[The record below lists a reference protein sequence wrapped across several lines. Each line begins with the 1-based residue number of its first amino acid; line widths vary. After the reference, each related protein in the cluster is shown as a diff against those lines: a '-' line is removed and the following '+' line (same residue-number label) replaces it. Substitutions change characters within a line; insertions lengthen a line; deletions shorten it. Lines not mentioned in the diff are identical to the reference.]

1 MELIIREFEQPWVV
15 VKIKGKDKRECIHLL
30 SQMDNDFGLKLANRL
45 GNARTLQEHIAALSK
60 VVEENNW
67 IVRWVY

>member
-1 MELIIREFEQPWVV
+1 MELIIREFERPWVM
-15 VKIKGKDKRECIHLL
+15 VKIKGNDKRECMRML
-30 SQMDNDFGLKLANRL
+30 SRMDNDFGLKLANGL
-45 GNARTLQEHIAALSK
+45 GNARSLQEYIAALSK

>member
-15 VKIKGKDKRECIHLL
+15 VKIKGKDKRECIRFL
-30 SQMDNDFGLKLANRL
+30 SQMDNNFGLKLANGL
-45 GNARTLQEHIAALSK
+45 GNARTLQEYIAILNN

-67 IVRWVY
+67 IIRWVY

>member
-1 MELIIREFEQPWVV
+1 MV
-15 VKIKGKDKRECIHLL
+15 VKIKGNDKRECIHLL
-30 SQMDNDFGLKLANRL
+30 SQMDNDFGLKLANGL
-45 GNARTLQEHIAALSK
+45 GNARTLQEHIAVLGN